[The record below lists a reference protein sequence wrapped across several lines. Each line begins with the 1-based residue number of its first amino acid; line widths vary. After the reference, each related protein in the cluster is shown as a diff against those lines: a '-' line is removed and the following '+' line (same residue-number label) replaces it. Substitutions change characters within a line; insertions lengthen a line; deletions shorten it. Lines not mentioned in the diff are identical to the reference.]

1 MNIACPKDVL
11 RGTTVVTGCRTLNSY
26 LIDRQLLRTQ
36 SETSSER
43 PWKRAQE
50 QDLMSNETYLNH
62 KDVAE

>member
-1 MNIACPKDVL
+1 M
-11 RGTTVVTGCRTLNSY
+11 VTGCRTLNSY